1 LHPFTVAFTV
11 WASKPFKPSNQP
23 KKMKTWQRTGTQ
35 GLLKHRGG
43 GYYARFF
50 PYGKTKFVPLGTTV
64 MVFSD
69 RSGSRWE

>member
-1 LHPFTVAFTV
+1 
-11 WASKPFKPSNQP
+11 
-23 KKMKTWQRTGTQ
+23 MKTWQRTGTQ

-64 MVFSD
+64 LEDARKLFAKEKKLFEDMASMP
-69 RSGSRWE
+69 S